1 MLACI
6 PEGNPAPALVCTW
19 NGMNID
25 LDVPQKA
32 TQNLSGT
39 YCCTATNQLGSISKE
54 IAVIVQGSHE
64 EGISSSTISSS
75 LSPLAWL

>member
-19 NGMNID
+19 NGMIID

-32 TQNLSGT
+32 TQNLTGT

-54 IAVIVQGSHE
+54 IAVVVQGTCCTSCWVS
-64 EGISSSTISSS
+64 G
-75 LSPLAWL
+75 